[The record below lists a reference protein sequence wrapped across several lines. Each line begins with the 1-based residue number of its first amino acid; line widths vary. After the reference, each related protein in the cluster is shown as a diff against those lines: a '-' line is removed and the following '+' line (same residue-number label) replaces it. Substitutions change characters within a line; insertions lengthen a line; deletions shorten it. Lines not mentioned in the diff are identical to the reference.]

1 MPAAPGNRFVGF
13 SFGRQRGADM
23 TCNLCDG
30 TGRIARDTADIIG
43 DAVAD
48 AARFHWKTS
57 IEKED
62 TCNVSS

>member
-1 MPAAPGNRFVGF
+1 
-13 SFGRQRGADM
+13 M

-30 TGRIARDTADIIG
+30 TGRIARDTADIIA

-62 TCNVSS
+62 TCNASS